1 MGIQINGNTNN
12 INAGI
17 GSLSIEDIHELDVTG
32 IVTAAQFKLLDN
44 AKAVYGSSADMEIYH
59 NATNSLIQNGTGSL
73 QIITTTGDLFLRG
86 QDSIKFNTAGNNE
99 RLTIT
104 STGEIKQYG
113 FTGTSDTGSD
123 DLVLGNTTGGVNRGM
138 TIWSNSSQNG
148 SIAFADNDSNFRGA
162 VQYIHNGDILRFLT
176 AGDERLR
183 ITSTGQLLI
192 SESSTDTTLNNWTG
206 ATINIK
212 NTSNTDNNKS
222 VIYFSNSAGG
232 TDSAIQAIHEDAD
245 GTGTARRGFLSFG
258 TSGSNSSGSVV
269 ERLRID
275 GSGRVLIG
283 TTDPG
288 GGNADDLTV
297 ATSGNTGITI
307 RSGTS
312 NTGNIFFS
320 DATSGAAQYAGAVEF
335 HHSDNS
341 LNLNVGNTAI
351 VRIVKDS
358 TTPAVGVGILPQAG
372 QYNGW
377 SVLQVGESAALT
389 SNRTTADTNQT
400 ELSNNSYLNSNA
412 SAYKYHHA
420 DEATR
425 YVQSHGRHTFYS
437 AASGSADANI
447 TFSEVMKIDASGR
460 VTKPLTPAFLAY
472 HHGYDVNYT
481 PNQTLPYQFTVFN
494 TGNHY
499 NTSNSTFTAPVAG
512 RYLFSANA
520 NGNYSSSYSGIPR
533 AYWKI
538 NGSNPGNAIHLRGPD
553 STDQGLEQRSQ
564 TVIFNL
570 AANDTVKIVVGQN
583 QWDLFG
589 ANSFT
594 GYLIG

>member
-1 MGIQINGNTNN
+1 MALTKISGSVIKDSVSLSGNVSVGGTLTYQDVTNVDALGIGTFRTGINVSGGQIDVGSNIKIGNAGVITATSFVGGLPITGGADNRVITASSASAIQGESNLTFNGSTLDITSSTRVFSPNGNVRYQLGVDNSSGVSIISKNSAGSYNGYQIDASAFTVRTTASNIGGLGERFRIDSGGQVGIGTNN
-12 INAGI
+12 PQKKLEVFHATQGVIRIRGGAG
-17 GSLSIEDIHELDVTG
+17 GSDSSRKADLSLFASGAREYVVRADASDAAFKIVDVTG
-32 IVTAAQFKLLDN
+32 SN
-44 AKAVYGSSADMEIYH
+44 A
-59 NATNSLIQNGTGSL
+59 
-73 QIITTTGDLFLRG
+73 
-86 QDSIKFNTAGNNE
+86 
-99 RLTIT
+99 
-104 STGEIKQYG
+104 
-113 FTGTSDTGSD
+113 
-123 DLVLGNTTGGVNRGM
+123 
-138 TIWSNSSQNG
+138 
-148 SIAFADNDSNFRGA
+148 
-162 VQYIHNGDILRFLT
+162 
-176 AGDERLR
+176 
-183 ITSTGQLLI
+183 
-192 SESSTDTTLNNWTG
+192 
-206 ATINIK
+206 
-212 NTSNTDNNKS
+212 
-222 VIYFSNSAGG
+222 
-232 TDSAIQAIHEDAD
+232 
-245 GTGTARRGFLSFG
+245 
-258 TSGSNSSGSVV
+258 

-275 GSGRVLIG
+275 SSGRVLIG

-288 GGNADDLTV
+288 GVNADDLTV

-320 DATSGAAQYAGAVEF
+320 DATSGAAQYAGAIEF
-335 HHSDNS
+335 HHSTDS

-377 SVLQVGESAALT
+377 TVLQIGESAALT